1 MLHEANL
8 PKKLWAEAINTA
20 VFVLNRT
27 GKSHENGRSPFEVW
41 TNKKFDIHQLRAF
54 GTEVYVHIPKER
66 RKKWD
71 KKGEKGLMV
80 GYEEDVKGYRIYFT
94 QTNKVEIK
102 RDIVFLNKDCQN
114 EKLQVQE
121 GKEKQSTVS
130 IDLEKDFVQ
139 DYNRERDVDEFNP
152 VRLDEATEVTHTFS
166 DVDDGSE
173 CDNGSEYL
181 PCSDEEH
188 LVEVNL
194 WCDNQSAILNA
205 CTESIKR
212 LKHVDIRYHFVK
224 ELIKNNKICIK
235 YISSCNQ
242 LADMLTKPIS
252 KEITRKYLK
261 QCGVGDA

>member
-224 ELIKNNKICIK
+224 ELIKK
-235 YISSCNQ
+235 
-242 LADMLTKPIS
+242 
-252 KEITRKYLK
+252 
-261 QCGVGDA
+261 

>member
-54 GTEVYVHIPKER
+54 GTKVYVHIPKER

-139 DYNRERDVDEFNP
+139 DYNRERDVDEFNT
-152 VRLDEATEVTHTFS
+152 VRLDEATELDKSESEPITYSEAMQRS
-166 DVDDGSE
+166 DSSKWSKAIARE
-173 CDNGSEYL
+173 LQNLKDNNTWDFYNVPLNVKTGLFYMEIL
-181 PCSDEEH
+181 KEKCM
-188 LVEVNL
+188 LVYQKGLIQEII
-194 WCDNQSAILNA
+194 IL
-205 CTESIKR
+205 
-212 LKHVDIRYHFVK
+212 
-224 ELIKNNKICIK
+224 
-235 YISSCNQ
+235 
-242 LADMLTKPIS
+242 
-252 KEITRKYLK
+252 
-261 QCGVGDA
+261 